1 MGRCESVEA
10 SLGIKILVS
19 DLVSQIDHQNV
30 DLIKEMLD
38 DGYIE
43 DGDDF
48 FNAMYSEIMDKT
60 VIINCFIELK
70 EYLTHEFKNKG
81 TYIKYKSSGK
91 MEPTID
97 YGCLLD
103 KYLLVPC
110 KKILENDRW
119 GYEREGTN
127 YVSRPIDFDLSVD
140 LTKYKKIKHIKI
152 VFMIGKKSG

>member
-48 FNAMYSEIMDKT
+48 FNAMYSEIMDKI

-127 YVSRPIDFDLSVD
+127 YVSRPIDFDLRVD
-140 LTKYKKIKHIKI
+140 LTKYKKIKHIKT
-152 VFMIGKKSG
+152 VFLIGQKSG